1 MKSKVNRD
9 IYVLSA
15 LGEAEVYM
23 NLSRKAQWEEKRV
36 ENGALKDT
44 NIQKVQ
50 EKQEPAKEME
60 KNNPESEKGS
70 WESGV
75 MDLKTRENVKKEEVI
90 KNIGTIIKP
99 NKPPC

>member
-44 NIQKVQ
+44 NIQKVG

-60 KNNPESEKGS
+60 KNNPESEKES
-70 WESGV
+70 WESGSW
-75 MDLKTRENVKKEEVI
+75 TWRENVKKEEVI

>member
-1 MKSKVNRD
+1 MKSEVNRD

-44 NIQKVQ
+44 NIQKVG

-60 KNNPESEKGS
+60 KNHPKCEKESWGHGLEDRRERQEGRHYQEYWHTIEK
-70 WESGV
+70 
-75 MDLKTRENVKKEEVI
+75 MAEE
-90 KNIGTIIKP
+90 
-99 NKPPC
+99 